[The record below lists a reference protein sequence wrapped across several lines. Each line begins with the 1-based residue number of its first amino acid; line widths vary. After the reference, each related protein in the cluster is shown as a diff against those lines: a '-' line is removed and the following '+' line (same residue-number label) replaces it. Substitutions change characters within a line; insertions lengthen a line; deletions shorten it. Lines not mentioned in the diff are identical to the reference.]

1 MKKAIITTN
10 IKNKKL
16 TLIRPVSSTQIK
28 RPLNSLL
35 LLLLFIFMIIPGC
48 TQHYAYWNSPKSEG
62 ASPFYQGFIS
72 TTRHASFKIVDDRG
86 NQDVLVML
94 ALSGGG
100 NRAAY
105 FSARVMTTLQHDS
118 ELDILKEVD
127 VISSVSGG
135 SLAGAYYAVTQ
146 DPEFVIPVPRCR
158 LDCGVFAGLVNID
171 CQKTGKKQQL
181 VIGKLTDEEKE
192 EAQKAMRKAIS
203 GCSTKEKSYI
213 DRLFN
218 LSQAKVTS
226 NRIWISREQWLE
238 WSENRFLNLNL
249 GFKRAHVED
258 LMSRDFIS
266 RWLQSWFW
274 PTNIVRYWFT
284 AFDRSDIMAQTFED
298 NLFDT
303 KNMGFALRF
312 GHLNPERPYL
322 IINATD
328 GTEAYKT
335 KKQGVQARSQNMHF
349 GSVFTFTDE
358 DFTEHLS
365 SDIYQYDVARGV
377 MASAAFPAVFSYVT
391 LKDFTDENDE
401 RYHHVFDGGN
411 ADNLGLQSLSRV
423 LKSNPDRYKHII
435 VILVDAFIEPVGKS
449 SKNAEPRSTFS
460 HFLDMNFMDS
470 FDALLKSN
478 RQIGINDFLKEN
490 IALKD
495 KMTFWHITFDKVD
508 ENTIDIKIP
517 DDDDNISELN
527 TLREQFNYIKPP
539 SDNENKRE
547 LRTLRDGLNR
557 IETTLSISDDNKAR
571 IEEAVRIIFN
581 KDDACLKRIKKI
593 LLNENPNPPG
603 AAPETAVCR

>member
-1 MKKAIITTN
+1 MESTGKTSDIEDKGITF
-10 IKNKKL
+10 
-16 TLIRPVSSTQIK
+16 IRHASSAAGK
-28 RPLNSLL
+28 RKCIGLL
-35 LLLLFIFMIIPGC
+35 LLILCFFVIITGC
-48 TQHYAYWNSPKSEG
+48 STNYAYWNSPKS
-62 ASPFYQGFIS
+62 AAPSYFFSS
-72 TTRHASFKIVDDRG
+72 TVAKSKHASFKITDDRG
-86 NQDVLVML
+86 NQDVLVLL

-100 NRAAY
+100 SRAAY

-118 ELDILKEVD
+118 DLDILKEVD

-146 DPEFVIPVPRCR
+146 DPEFVIPVPRCK
-158 LDCGVFAGLVNID
+158 LDCGAFAGQSKIA

-192 EAQKAMRKAIS
+192 AAQKALPKAIS
-203 GCSTKEKSYI
+203 GCSAKEWAYI

-226 NRIWISREQWLE
+226 NRIWISREQWLGWTE
-238 WSENRFLNLNL
+238 KGLLNLNL

-258 LMSRDFIS
+258 LMSRDYVS

-284 AFDRSDIMAQTFED
+284 AYDRSDIMSQTFED

-303 KNMGFALRF
+303 RNLGFALKF
-312 GHLNPERPYL
+312 GDLNPERPYL

-328 GTEAYKT
+328 GTEPYKT
-335 KKQGVQARSQNMHF
+335 QKQELKPRSQNMHF

-358 DFTEHLS
+358 DFTEHLN
-365 SDIYQYDVARGV
+365 SDIYQFDVARGV

-411 ADNLGLQSLSRV
+411 ADNLGLRSLSRV
-423 LKSNPDRYKHII
+423 IKSNPDRYKHII
-435 VILVDAFIEPVGKS
+435 VILVDAFVEPVGKS
-449 SKNAEPRSTFS
+449 STNPEPRSSFS

-478 RQIGINDFLKEN
+478 RQIGINEFLKDN
-490 IALKD
+490 IDLRD
-495 KMTFWHITFDKVD
+495 KLTFWHITFDKVD
-508 ENTIDIKIP
+508 EDTLDITP
-517 DDDDNISELN
+517 LRDDDNK
-527 TLREQFNYIKPP
+527 TPLRND
-539 SDNENKRE
+539 DNKLE
-547 LRTLRDGLNR
+547 LRTLREGLNR
-557 IETTLSISDDNKAR
+557 IETNLHISDDDKAR
-571 IEEAVRIIFN
+571 IEEAVRIIFE
-581 KDDACLKRIKKI
+581 KDGPCLERIKKI
-593 LLNENPNPPG
+593 LLNENPDPPG
-603 AAPETAVCR
+603 PAPETAVCR

>member
-1 MKKAIITTN
+1 MRSKAGEI
-10 IKNKKL
+10 KKL
-16 TLIRPVSSTQIK
+16 LK
-28 RPLNSLL
+28 
-35 LLLLFIFMIIPGC
+35 LLLLFVFIIISGC
-48 TQHYAYWNSPKSEG
+48 TQHYAYWNSPKSETTSVI
-62 ASPFYQGFIS
+62 APFSPDAIS
-72 TTRHASFKIVDDRG
+72 TTKHATFKITDDRG
-86 NQDVLVML
+86 NQDVLLML

-100 NRAAY
+100 SRAAY
-105 FSARVMTTLQHDS
+105 FSARVMTSLQHDID
-118 ELDILKEVD
+118 LDMLKEVD

-146 DPEFVIPVPRCR
+146 DPEFVIPLPRCR
-158 LDCGVFAGLVNID
+158 LDCGVFAGQSKIG
-171 CQKTGKKQQL
+171 CQKSGKKQQL
-181 VIGKLTDEEKE
+181 VIGKLTTEEKE
-192 EAQKAMRKAIS
+192 ETNKSLRKAIK
-203 GCSTKEKSYI
+203 GCSAKEWLYI

-238 WSENRFLNLNL
+238 WPEKKFLNLNL

-258 LMSRDFIS
+258 LMSRNYIS

-284 AFDRSDIMAQTFED
+284 AFDRSDIMTQTFED
-298 NLFDT
+298 NLFDS
-303 KNMGFALRF
+303 KNLGFALKF
-312 GHLNPERPYL
+312 GDLNPERPYL

-335 KKQGVQARSQNMHF
+335 KKQGPQARSQNMHF

-358 DFTEHLS
+358 DFTEHLN
-365 SDIYQYDVARGV
+365 SDIYQYHVSRGV

-449 SKNAEPRSTFS
+449 SKNPEPRSTFS
-460 HFLDMNFMDS
+460 HYLDMNFMDS
-470 FDALLKSN
+470 FDSLLKSN
-478 RQIGINDFLKEN
+478 RQIGVNEFLKEN

-508 ENTIDIKIP
+508 EETIDVKLLS
-517 DDDDNISELN
+517 DDESKPESG
-527 TLREQFNYIKPP
+527 TLREEFNFIKSK
-539 SDNENKRE
+539 SDNENKPE

-557 IETTLSISDDNKAR
+557 IETTLRISDDDKAR
-571 IEEAVRIIFN
+571 IDEAVRIIFR
-581 KDDACLKRIKKI
+581 KDGPCLKRIKNI
-593 LLNENPNPPG
+593 LLNENPDLPG
-603 AAPETAVCR
+603 TAPETAACS

>member
-1 MKKAIITTN
+1 MKILK
-10 IKNKKL
+10 
-16 TLIRPVSSTQIK
+16 
-28 RPLNSLL
+28 LL
-35 LLLLFIFMIIPGC
+35 LLCVFMIIPGC
-48 TQHYAYWNSPKSEG
+48 TQHYAYWNSPKSAG
-62 ASPFYQGFIS
+62 TSLTSVVAPFYPGIIS
-72 TTRHASFKIVDDRG
+72 TTRHASFQIADDRG
-86 NQDVLVML
+86 NQDVLLML

-100 NRAAY
+100 SRAAY

-118 ELDILKEVD
+118 DLDILKEVD

-158 LDCGVFAGLVNID
+158 LDCGVFDWQSKID

-181 VIGKLTDEEKE
+181 VIGKLTAEEME
-192 EAQKAMRKAIS
+192 EAQKSLRKAIK
-203 GCSTKEKSYI
+203 GCSAKEWSYI

-226 NRIWISREQWLE
+226 NRIWISREQWLGWTE
-238 WSENRFLNLNL
+238 KRLQNLNL
-249 GFKRAHVED
+249 GFNRAHVED
-258 LMSRDFIS
+258 LMSRNYIN

-284 AFDRSDIMAQTFED
+284 AYDRSDIMTQTFED

-303 KNMGFALRF
+303 KNLGFALKF
-312 GHLNPERPYL
+312 GDLNPERPYL

-335 KKQGVQARSQNMHF
+335 KKQGLKARSQNMHF

-365 SDIYQYDVARGV
+365 SDIYQFDVARGV

-391 LKDFTDENDE
+391 LKDFTDENDV

-423 LKSNPDRYKHII
+423 IRSNPDRYKHII

-449 SKNAEPRSTFS
+449 SKNPEPRSTFS
-460 HFLDMNFMDS
+460 HYLDMNFMDS

-478 RQIGINDFLKEN
+478 RQIGINEFLKEN
-490 IALKD
+490 IDLKD
-495 KMTFWHITFDKVD
+495 KMTFWHITFDKID
-508 ENTIDIKIP
+508 ENVIDIKP
-517 DDDDNISELN
+517 PSNDENKPETK
-527 TLREQFNYIKPP
+527 TLREEFNFITPL
-539 SDNENKRE
+539 SDNENKPE
-547 LRTLRDGLNR
+547 IRTLREGLNR
-557 IETTLSISDDNKAR
+557 IETTLRIFDDDRAR
-571 IEEAVRIIFN
+571 IDEAVRIIFN
-581 KDDACLKRIKKI
+581 KDGPCLERIKKI
-593 LLNENPNPPG
+593 LLNENPVPPG
-603 AAPETAVCR
+603 PAPETAACS

>member
-1 MKKAIITTN
+1 MVN
-10 IKNKKL
+10 IKNKEL
-16 TLIRPVSSTQIK
+16 TTVRFVCSAQRK
-28 RPLNSLL
+28 RPWISLL
-35 LLLLFIFMIIPGC
+35 LLNLCVFMIIPGC
-48 TQHYAYWNSPKSEG
+48 TQHYAYWNSPKSEVTSVI
-62 ASPFYQGFIS
+62 APFYPDVIS
-72 TTRHASFKIVDDRG
+72 TTRHATFEITDDRG

-118 ELDILKEVD
+118 DLDILKEVD

-135 SLAGAYYAVTQ
+135 SLTGAYYAVTQ

-158 LDCGVFAGLVNID
+158 LDCGVFAGQSKIT
-171 CQKTGKKQQL
+171 CQKTGKRQQL
-181 VIGKLTDEEKE
+181 IIGKLTAEENE

-203 GCSTKEKSYI
+203 GCSAKEKSYI

-218 LSQAKVTS
+218 LSQAKITS
-226 NRIWISREQWLE
+226 NRIWISREQWLT

-258 LMSRDFIS
+258 LTSRDFIN

-303 KNMGFALRF
+303 KNLGFALKF
-312 GHLNPERPYL
+312 GNLNPERPYL

-335 KKQGVQARSQNMHF
+335 KKQGLQARSQNMHF

-365 SDIYQYDVARGV
+365 SDIYQYDLARGV
-377 MASAAFPAVFSYVT
+377 MASAAFPAVFSYIT

-449 SKNAEPRSTFS
+449 SKNPEPRSTFS
-460 HFLDMNFMDS
+460 HYLDMNFMDS

-478 RQIGINDFLKEN
+478 RQIGINEFLKEN
-490 IALKD
+490 IALRD
-495 KMTFWHITFDKVD
+495 KMTFWHLTFDKVNED
-508 ENTIDIKIP
+508 VMDIKLP
-517 DDDDNISELN
+517 SDDDNKQEPGSLKEEL
-527 TLREQFNYIKPP
+527 NYIK
-539 SDNENKRE
+539 SLRDNENKPE
-547 LRTLRDGLNR
+547 KRTLREGLNR
-557 IETTLSISDDNKAR
+557 IETTLRISDDDKAR

-581 KDDACLKRIKKI
+581 NDDPCLKRIRKI
-593 LLNENPNPPG
+593 LLNENPDTLGP
-603 AAPETAVCR
+603 APETAACR

>member
-1 MKKAIITTN
+1 MKNVIKIVN
-10 IKNKKL
+10 IKNKEL
-16 TLIRPVSSTQIK
+16 TLIRPARPAQRK
-28 RPLNSLL
+28 RPWISLL
-35 LLLLFIFMIIPGC
+35 LLNLCVFMIIPGC
-48 TQHYAYWNSPKSEG
+48 TQYAYWNSPKSAG
-62 ASPFYQGFIS
+62 TSPFYPGVIS
-72 TTRHASFKIVDDRG
+72 TTKHASFKIVDDRG
-86 NQDVLVML
+86 NQDVLLML

-100 NRAAY
+100 SRAAY
-105 FSARVMTTLQHDS
+105 FSARVMTTLQNDS
-118 ELDILKEVD
+118 DLDILKEVD

-158 LDCGVFAGLVNID
+158 LDCGVFAGQSKID

-192 EAQKAMRKAIS
+192 EAQKALRKAIS
-203 GCSTKEKSYI
+203 GCSAKERSYI

-226 NRIWISREQWLE
+226 NRIWISREQWLGWTE
-238 WSENRFLNLNL
+238 KRFLNLNL

-274 PTNIVRYWFT
+274 PTNIARYWFT
-284 AFDRSDIMAQTFED
+284 AYDRSDIMAQTFED

-303 KNMGFALRF
+303 KNLGFALKF
-312 GHLNPERPYL
+312 GDLNPERPYL

-335 KKQGVQARSQNMHF
+335 KKQGQQARSQNMHF

-358 DFTEHLS
+358 DFTEYLS

-377 MASAAFPAVFSYVT
+377 MASAAFPGVFSYMT
-391 LKDFTDENDE
+391 LRDFTDENNE

-435 VILVDAFIEPVGKS
+435 VILVDAFIEPVGKN
-449 SKNAEPRSTFS
+449 SKNPEPRSTFS
-460 HFLDMNFMDS
+460 HYLDMNFMDS

-478 RQIGINDFLKEN
+478 RQIGINEFLKEN
-490 IALKD
+490 IALQD

-508 ENTIDIKIP
+508 ENIIDIKPIS
-517 DDDDNISELN
+517 DDDNIPEPG
-527 TLREQFNYIKPP
+527 TLREELNFIKPP
-539 SDNENKRE
+539 SDNANKQE

-557 IETTLSISDDNKAR
+557 IETTLSITDDDKAR

-581 KDDACLKRIKKI
+581 KDEPCLKRIKKI
-593 LLNENPNPPG
+593 LLNENPETPG
-603 AAPETAVCR
+603 PAPATDVCH